1 MNNVPPTSKEKLLM
15 KVLVRKFSQE
25 ELNQELYDIQTQGL
39 TSSKVKKT
47 AQLLGIK
54 LKDDR
59 FSSQYLK
66 YAVDNY
72 GSIKEKNFPDEFE
85 RMVELN
91 VKITEQAKQW
101 VTTYYEIQIPYL
113 KSFSEKLIEDINT
126 SYWQYDPTEVDSD
139 YQGDRETEDVEIEIE
154 ADGELRNNIIG

>member
-1 MNNVPPTSKEKLLM
+1 MNNVPPTNKEKLLM
-15 KVLVRKFSQE
+15 KVLVRKFSQG
-25 ELNQELYDIQTQGL
+25 ELNQELYDIQTNGL
-39 TSSKVKKT
+39 VSSKVVKT

-54 LKDDR
+54 LKDDQ

-72 GSIKEKNFPDEFE
+72 GSIQEKNFPDEFE

-91 VKITEQAKQW
+91 VKITEQTRQW

-139 YQGDRETEDVEIEIE
+139 YGDRETEDVEIEIE

>member
-15 KVLVRKFSQE
+15 KVLVRKFSQG
-25 ELNQELYDIQTQGL
+25 ELNQELYDIQTKGL
-39 TSSKVKKT
+39 VSSKVTKT

-54 LKDDR
+54 LNNDQ

-72 GSIKEKNFPDEFE
+72 GNIEEKNFPDEFE
-85 RMVELN
+85 RMVKLN
-91 VKITEQAKQW
+91 VKITEETRQW

-113 KSFSEKLIEDINT
+113 KSFSEKLIEDINS
-126 SYWQYDPTEVDSD
+126 SYWEYDPTEVDSD
-139 YQGDRETEDVEIEIE
+139 YGDRETEDVEIEIE

>member
-1 MNNVPPTSKEKLLM
+1 MNNVPPTNKEKLLM
-15 KVLVRKFSQE
+15 KVLVRKFSQG

-39 TSSKVKKT
+39 SSSKVVKT

-54 LKDDR
+54 LKDDQ

-72 GSIKEKNFPDEFE
+72 GSIQEKNFPDEFE

-91 VKITEQAKQW
+91 VRITEETRQW
-101 VTTYYEIQIPYL
+101 ITTYYEIQIPYL
-113 KSFSEKLIEDINT
+113 KSFSEKLIEDINS
-126 SYWQYDPTEVDSD
+126 SYWEYDPTEVDSD
-139 YQGDRETEDVEIEIE
+139 YGDRETEDVEIKIE
-154 ADGELRNNIIG
+154 ADGELRNTIIG